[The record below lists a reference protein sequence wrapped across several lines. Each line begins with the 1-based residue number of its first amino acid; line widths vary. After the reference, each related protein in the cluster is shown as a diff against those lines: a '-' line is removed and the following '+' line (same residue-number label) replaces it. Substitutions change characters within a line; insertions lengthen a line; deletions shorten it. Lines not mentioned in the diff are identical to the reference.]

1 MQKPPP
7 RNLFFAIRHK
17 PSGGF
22 LPQMAS
28 YGMTRTEPSLTEP
41 PRLFTT
47 KKGCE
52 QSLRRWLEGEW
63 YEGLFN
69 EETQQQDIK
78 IVKRP
83 DRRAL
88 DMEIVEIE
96 LSARTLT
103 EAELRRL

>member
-1 MQKPPP
+1 MTTFPFRK
-7 RNLFFAIRHK
+7 FYFAIRHK

-28 YGMTRTEPSLTEP
+28 YGFTRAAPSVSDP

-63 YEGLFN
+63 YEGAFDDELN
-69 EETQQQDIK
+69 QQQVR
-78 IVKRP
+78 IVPVAGRK
-83 DRRAL
+83 AS
-88 DMEIVEIE
+88 DMEIVEVEI
-96 LSARTLT
+96 SFRSLT

>member
-1 MQKPPP
+1 MNNFRK
-7 RNLFFAIRHK
+7 FYFAIRHK

-22 LPQMAS
+22 LPQMAA
-28 YGMTRTEPSLTEP
+28 YGFTRTSPSLDEP

-63 YEGLFN
+63 YEGQFN
-69 EETQQQDIK
+69 DETQTQDVKIIK
-78 IVKRP
+78 VP
-83 DRRAL
+83 SRRAIE
-88 DMEIVEIE
+88 MEIVEIE
-96 LSARTLT
+96 ISARTLT